1 MLFFCNSRREPRSP
15 AAHEKTC
22 VLAFQFPSQICP
34 RLNALSLAERGVR
47 SATFIRGLVMGP
59 AYPPDSKQD
68 FLDEQEYFDES
79 PMRGDDDL
87 DDDRSHGVTSLLEE
101 NARLRALVVRL
112 TDLVLK
118 SVADQR

>member
-1 MLFFCNSRREPRSP
+1 
-15 AAHEKTC
+15 
-22 VLAFQFPSQICP
+22 
-34 RLNALSLAERGVR
+34 
-47 SATFIRGLVMGP
+47 MGP

-79 PMRGDDDL
+79 PLRGDDDS